1 MTPDLSIII
10 VTYNSRRDIEKC
22 LASLQACSRG
32 ARVEII
38 VCDNAS
44 PDGTADL
51 VAQHFPSVKIIR
63 SAHNLGFGRA
73 NNLAAQHARGRFF
86 LLLNPDTWVE
96 EDLAAALVNFL
107 DSHPEASGCAPQHLN
122 PDGTRQFGAMREL
135 PTVASLFYQ
144 KSGLAYAFPRSPR
157 FGRYY
162 MTWWDHNEVREVQQ
176 AGACLALRREVFQQ
190 VGGFDESYF
199 MYFEDVELCHAV
211 RAAGHRIFYLPHARV
226 YHIGGQSARQAV
238 SKNFIEFYRS
248 MCRYFRKHHGAAGAR
263 LAKLIIAS
271 SESFKLLALTL
282 TLPFSKLLPQPRAWS
297 SRWTQWRGHARLLR
311 EMWNF

>member
-1 MTPDLSIII
+1 MAPDLSIII

-22 LASLQACSRG
+22 LASLRDNSRG

-44 PDGTADL
+44 SDGTADFI
-51 VAQHFPSVKIIR
+51 VQHFPAVNLIR

-73 NNLAAQHARGRFF
+73 NNLAAQHAHGRFF

-96 EDLAAALVNFL
+96 EDLAAAIVNFL
-107 DSHPEASGCAPQHLN
+107 DTHPEAGGCTPQHLN
-122 PDGTRQFGAMREL
+122 PDGTIQVGAIREL
-135 PTVASLFYQ
+135 PTVESLFYQ
-144 KSGLAYAFPRSPR
+144 KTGLAYVFPHSRR
-157 FGRYY
+157 FGRYC
-162 MTWWDHNEVREVQQ
+162 MTWWDHDEVREVEQ

-211 RAAGHRIFYLPHARV
+211 RAAGYKIFFLSYARV
-226 YHIGGQSARQAV
+226 YHIGGQSAKQAV

-248 MCRYFRKHHGAAGAR
+248 MCHYFRKHYGAAGVWPV
-263 LAKLIIAS
+263 KIIIAV
-271 SESFKLLALTL
+271 SELLMLLVLTL
-282 TLPFSKLLPQPRAWS
+282 ALPFSKLLPPPQAWS

-311 EMWNF
+311 EVWTF